1 MKKLLLFAIAASA
14 IISAYAEPF
23 ILPKTSYAHLEN
35 YDLQEGEFSW
45 IDNEG
50 EAVLLIGNG
59 TKQPRT
65 ISNDK
70 GLQKQNTYFE
80 IAQSSL
86 SIDKD
91 SYISYADGSYI
102 ITNNKSDQSGDNKV
116 TGTFTITAPAGSI
129 LGLIDFDY
137 NFIDMSDSIGA
148 KHADFN
154 KTFSENTCILK
165 VTLPAMSQIK
175 IWNFTGK
182 IRTSDQD
189 KVNDTTADGNDYIIK
204 DNGYECKSDVNPKKV
219 GPSTY
224 KLSGLR
230 DWVANLYN
238 NNRGEH
244 WSTYEATKSVQ
255 LKGFDLNFSF
265 DRTSFTGFGYN
276 YEQLFAYQSGLSM
289 FYFNS
294 NTNDVV
300 ASGDIAADA
309 ELRFTK
315 WEQRNTNDGN
325 SYKTFYGEYSYTGIS
340 NFNIKNLLCISSPS
354 LDKKDA
360 WYEIELFDK
369 THTATSDTSGTGSF
383 IVKTWSSDKSSMGFY
398 KLKYEDKESRILQVV
413 FTSDVVIKDK
423 LVLRSPNGTYY
434 TIKVSDD
441 GTLSTEAYTKPVPI
455 MGN

>member
-1 MKKLLLFAIAASA
+1 MKKLLLFAIATSA
-14 IISAYAEPF
+14 IMVYAEPF
-23 ILPKTSYAHLEN
+23 ILPRTSYAHLEN
-35 YDLQEGEFSW
+35 YDLKEGEFSW

-70 GLQKQNTYFE
+70 GLQKQNTYFD

-91 SYISYADGSYI
+91 SYIQYSDGSYI
-102 ITNNKSDQSGDNKV
+102 ITNNKSVQSGDDKI

-137 NFIDMSDSIGA
+137 NFIDMTASLGGKNA
-148 KHADFN
+148 EFT

-165 VTLPAMSQIK
+165 VTIPAMSQIK
-175 IWNFTGK
+175 VWNFTGK

-204 DNGYECKSDVNPKKV
+204 DKGYECKSDHNPRTVKA
-219 GPSTY
+219 STY
-224 KLSGLR
+224 KLSDLR
-230 DWVANLYN
+230 SWVANLYN
-238 NNRGEH
+238 GNRGEH

-265 DRTSFTGFGYN
+265 DRTSFTGFAYN
-276 YEQLFAYQSGLSM
+276 YDQLFAFQDGQSVYYL
-289 FYFNS
+289 NN

-300 ASGDIAADA
+300 RSDDIAPNA

-315 WEQRNTNDGN
+315 WEQRNTNDG
-325 SYKTFYGEYSYTGIS
+325 SKYKTFYGEYSYTGIS
-340 NFNIKNLLCISSPS
+340 NFNIKNLICTSSPS

-369 THTATSDTSGTGSF
+369 TVTVNADGTSGSGSF
-383 IVKTWSSDKSSMGFY
+383 IVKTWSSHKSNSGFY
-398 KLKYEDKESRILQVV
+398 KLKYGDKESRILQIV

-434 TIKVSDD
+434 SIKVSDD
-441 GTLSTEAYTKPVPI
+441 GVLSTEKYTKPIPAI
-455 MGN
+455 GN